1 MKQLVLLGGG
11 HAHIHV
17 LRAFAQQPPAAA
29 RITLVSPHPALV
41 YSGMVPGMIAGHYE
55 LDQCLVPF
63 APLAAKA
70 KAQFVMAAATA
81 LDAASK
87 TVTLANGE
95 SLRYDVLS
103 IDVGGTIDR
112 DAIPGAR
119 ELALFVRPMERFARL
134 WSDLLALA
142 HDKPL
147 HAVMV
152 GGGAG
157 GVELAMALQHRLR
170 GRARVSL
177 LTGGGPVLAS
187 YPAGVQ
193 RLATRALKRCGVTI
207 FEDVCRQIT
216 PGHIVLG
223 QGTRLACDAPI
234 VAIGNA
240 APAWLKT
247 SGLALDDEGFV
258 ATGATLQ
265 STSHPEVFAAGDAA
279 SRIDAP
285 RARSGVYAVRAGPP
299 LALNLA
305 RAVGGGVLEPYAPQ
319 KRSLNLLSC
328 GDRVAIASWGGWS
341 AQGRWAW
348 WWKDRIDRGFI
359 RGFTNAVGATV
370 S

>member
-17 LRAFAQQPPAAA
+17 LRAFAQQPLAAG
-29 RITLVSPHPALV
+29 RIMLVSPHPALV
-41 YSGMVPGMIAGHYE
+41 YSGMVPGMVAGHYT
-55 LDQCLVPF
+55 LDQCLVPL

-70 KAQFVMAAATA
+70 RADFVMAAATA
-81 LDAASK
+81 LDAPSK
-87 TVTLANGE
+87 TVTLADGT

-103 IDVGGTIDR
+103 IDVGGTIDC

-119 ELALFVRPMERFARL
+119 ELALFVRPMEHFARL
-134 WSDLLALA
+134 WSDLLALSQ
-142 HDKPL
+142 DKPL
-147 HAVMV
+147 NIVMV

-207 FEDVCRQIT
+207 FEDVCRQVT

-223 QGTRLACDAPI
+223 QGTRLACDAPVI
-234 VAIGNA
+234 ATGNA
-240 APAWLKT
+240 APSWLKA
-247 SGLALDDEGFV
+247 SGLALDEDGFIG
-258 ATGATLQ
+258 TGSTLQ

-279 SRIDAP
+279 SRVDAP
-285 RARSGVYAVRAGPP
+285 RPRSGVYAVRAGPP

-305 RAVGGGVLEPYAPQ
+305 RAIAGGVLEPYTPQ

-359 RGFTNAVGATV
+359 RGFTSAVRGPV